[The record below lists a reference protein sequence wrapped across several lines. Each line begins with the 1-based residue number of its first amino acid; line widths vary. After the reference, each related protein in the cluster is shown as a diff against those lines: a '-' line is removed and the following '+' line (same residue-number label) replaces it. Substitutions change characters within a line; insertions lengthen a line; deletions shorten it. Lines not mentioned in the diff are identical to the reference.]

1 MLARADLIAT
11 AAMNDDSRLIRIE
24 RTRESWTTVVGVV
37 SALSMG
43 LTLFGGMILVASQAL
58 SEPEALNLALAR
70 PMATL
75 QIVAGLLLL
84 ATLLLVPVRRLLAR
98 VSRSGLIEID
108 DRMVRVRENGLL
120 AERAFTEPLAAY
132 EGAAHRIRTTI
143 SGVQHEVILVHAD
156 SRRDVIL
163 ALDAVKPIMTPA
175 AMMAGLGLP
184 EIAVADI
191 PRARRIE
198 RAHTPS
204 LDLVASSVRT

>member
-98 VSRSGLIEID
+98 VGRTGLIEID
-108 DRMVRVRENGLL
+108 DRFVRVRENGLL
-120 AERAFTEPLAAY
+120 VERSFTEPLAAY

-143 SGVQHEVILVHAD
+143 SGVQHEVILVHSDA
-156 SRRDVIL
+156 RRDVIL
-163 ALDAVKPIMTPA
+163 ALEAAKPIMTPA
-175 AMMAGLGLP
+175 TMMAQLGLP
-184 EIAVADI
+184 EIALADI
-191 PRARRIE
+191 HRARRIE
-198 RAHTPS
+198 RTHAPS
-204 LDLVASSVRT
+204 VDLVASSVRT

>member
-1 MLARADLIAT
+1 MLARADQIAP

-24 RTRESWTTVVGVV
+24 RSEASWTTVVGLVG
-37 SALSMG
+37 ALSMA
-43 LTLFGGMILVASQAL
+43 LSLLGGMILAASQAL
-58 SEPEALNLALAR
+58 SEPEAINLALAR

-120 AERAFTEPLAAY
+120 AERAFAEPLAAY

-143 SGVQHEVILVHAD
+143 SGVQHEVILVHPD

-163 ALDAVKPIMTPA
+163 ALDAARPGMTPA
-175 AMMAGLGLP
+175 AMMAQLGLP
-184 EIAVADI
+184 EIALADI
-191 PRARRIE
+191 RRARRIE
-198 RAHTPS
+198 RTHTPS
-204 LDLVASSVRT
+204 LDLAATSVQT